1 MEVKNQTFSFML
13 LLLIQQLQ
21 HLIWTNSTGPL
32 IVFSSTFKAK
42 FKREGRGQVTFSI
55 LLNHTPI
62 PPLLLSKA
70 QP

>member
-1 MEVKNQTFSFML
+1 MINKTFKELLIELIGVNTMEVKKQTFSFML

-42 FKREGRGQVTFSI
+42 FKREG
-55 LLNHTPI
+55 
-62 PPLLLSKA
+62 KDK
-70 QP
+70 